1 MLFLDSTPN
10 IAPHIGRP
18 VSEKPQVEGVAVSGK
33 LLASS
38 QSLPPLAPPD
48 RM

>member
-10 IAPHIGRP
+10 ISPHIGRP
-18 VSEKPQVEGVAVSGK
+18 EPENPQVEGVAVSGK

-38 QSLPPLAPPD
+38 QSLPPFASPD